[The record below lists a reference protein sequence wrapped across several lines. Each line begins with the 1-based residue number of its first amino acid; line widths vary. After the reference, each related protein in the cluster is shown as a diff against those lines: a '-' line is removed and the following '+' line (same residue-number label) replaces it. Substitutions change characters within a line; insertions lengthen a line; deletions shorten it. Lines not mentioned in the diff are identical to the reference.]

1 MGSGIDD
8 KECLASACD
17 YSWTKRLWRSERC
30 AKKMKYLCQYG
41 MYYLF
46 VRMAVCVE
54 CSRLVMLNIQCLK
67 SFVLNQP
74 TKDTKLSSWCLLL

>member
-17 YSWTKRLWRSERC
+17 YSWTNRLWRSERC

-46 VRMAVCVE
+46 VCMTVCVE
-54 CSRLVMLNIQCLK
+54 CSRLIMFNVQLIKSISLK
-67 SFVLNQP
+67 QP
-74 TKDTKLSSWCLLL
+74 IKDTKLSSWSL